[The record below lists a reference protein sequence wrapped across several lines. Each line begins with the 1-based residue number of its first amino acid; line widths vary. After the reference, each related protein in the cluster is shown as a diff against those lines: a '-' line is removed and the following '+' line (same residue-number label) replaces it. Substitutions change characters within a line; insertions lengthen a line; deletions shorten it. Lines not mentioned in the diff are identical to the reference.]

1 MAKNQIETVFEE
13 VKIIAVSKKYQV
25 KPFYAT
31 PPYNQSKGKY
41 MTGQEDL
48 SATELNNCEII
59 IKPTDSFAIENGR
72 KLKLEKKGDK
82 YIWNKDYCIYMLLLN
97 LKEEFAPSRLE
108 VTKGHLFYIE
118 NKEADAVKVLSQY
131 KLRGKASA
139 ALESVTTL
147 QDMVDMLYYF
157 GENGKNYSNSR
168 AEAYLYAKANDE
180 PLSILNYFNDIN
192 ISKRIVVI
200 KKSLYHGILKRAEGT
215 GYILHGN
222 TPMGANETDAAAFLY
237 DDKNNLIYIHVMD
250 ELKKVEGGK

>member
-1 MAKNQIETVFEE
+1 MAKNQIETVIEE

-48 SATELNNCEII
+48 SAEELKSHEII
-59 IKPTDSFAIENGR
+59 VKPSDSFAIENGR
-72 KLKLEKKGDK
+72 VLKLEKKGDK
-82 YIWNKDYCIYMLLLN
+82 YVPNKDYCIYKLLLN
-97 LKEEFAPSRLE
+97 LKEEFASSRLD

-118 NKEADAVKVLSQY
+118 NKEADAVKALGQY
-131 KLRGKASA
+131 KLKGKASA
-139 ALESVTTL
+139 ALQNLTTL

-157 GENGKNYSNSR
+157 GENGKSYSNSR
-168 AEAYLYAKANDE
+168 AEAYLYIKANEE
-180 PLSILNYFNDIN
+180 PMSVLSYFEDIEV
-192 ISKRIVVI
+192 SKRIVVI
-200 KKSLYHGILKRAEGT
+200 KKALYHHILKRAEGT

-237 DDKNNLIYIHVMD
+237 DDKNNLIYIHVID